1 MTGVDREVVINS
13 PVINPFNVA
22 LFFIVRV
29 TNSWNEAVN
38 VITHTEDPEDKMFV

>member
-1 MTGVDREVVINS
+1 MTGVDREVVIS
-13 PVINPFNVA
+13 RPQIKPFKVA